1 MSSQQLP
8 GPISINTTR
17 ALSELEI
24 FRNRILKSLL
34 VGATSLGGIAY
45 FLVIYATVNSQLWLA
60 VGLYSAVYAWLIIV
74 TFSKKASYTFRLFSF
89 TSVLYILAMISL
101 TGSGIKSNV
110 GLLILLT
117 ITILITIM
125 TNTRVGILTL
135 VLTLASI
142 GMVIFGNIVG
152 WLPFAQ
158 LDLMGTTIDP
168 IMVWVLNTS
177 VFITMAVIMLSAL
190 NVILSGLYQT
200 LETQKRSAAEINKE
214 RDSLEQRVEERTLEI
229 QKRASQQQ
237 AASQVARAVSTQA
250 NLDDILN
257 IATVQ
262 IQNQFGYYHA
272 GIFLVDEKR
281 EFAVLRAA
289 TSDGGR
295 QMIANNH
302 KLRVGE
308 EGIVGYVVAKGEPRI
323 AVDVGLDAVHF
334 VNPYLNETRSE
345 IALPLRTTTGTI
357 GALDVQSR
365 EETAFTTDDLDMLQT
380 IADQLAGAIERSLML
395 DALQKRVDELESSYQ
410 KMTKKSWQDFISQT
424 QRQVAFRMSR
434 NDSNPTA
441 IPVRND
447 AQTSMAI
454 EQGATIIEKATVES
468 ADGQSTLVA
477 VPIKLREQT
486 IGVVKFNFQSATIPQ
501 DTLDMLETSA
511 SRLAIALENVRLLD
525 EVQTRA
531 EREHLVSDLSSK
543 IRSTSE
549 IDRILRTTAEELG
562 RLLGVSQVTVQLRKE
577 DAN

>member
-1 MSSQQLP
+1 MSSQPLP

-34 VGATSLGGIAY
+34 IGATALGGFAY
-45 FLVIYATVNSQLWLA
+45 LLVIYATVNNQLWLA
-60 VGLYSAVYAWLIIV
+60 LGLYSAVYAWLIIV

-89 TSVLYILAMISL
+89 TSVLYIIAMISL
-101 TGSGIKSNV
+101 TGSGLKSNA
-110 GLLILLT
+110 GLLMLLT

-125 TNTRVGILTL
+125 INNRVGVLAL

-142 GMVIFGNIVG
+142 AVVIFGHLAG

-158 LDLMGTTIDP
+158 LDLMGALTP
-168 IMVWVLNTS
+168 IMIWALNAS
-177 VFITMAVIMLSAL
+177 VFITMAVILLSAL

-200 LETQKRSAAEINKE
+200 LETQKQSAAEINKE
-214 RDSLEQRVEERTLEI
+214 RDSLERRVEERTLEI

-250 NLDDILN
+250 NLDDILK
-257 IATVQ
+257 IATIQ

-365 EETAFTTDDLDMLQT
+365 EETAFSTDDLDMLQT
-380 IADQLAGAIERSLML
+380 IADQLAGAIERSLLL

-424 QRQVAFRMSR
+424 QRQVGFHMSR

-441 IPVRND
+441 ISIRND